1 MKPYPN
7 PEPSDVRAY
16 AFPRKSRWATP
27 GSRLPMECHGIAW
40 APGGATHTGHNVSG
54 ALLRLAK
61 RKGRVANGRGELPLT
76 LGIYLCQRNFP
87 YCLLWARRWSK
98 CRRHQSFQFSHSVM
112 SLTLCDPMDYSMPGF
127 PVHHQLLELAQ
138 THVHRV
144 GDIIQPSHPLSF
156 PSPPDF
162 NLSQHEG
169 LFQWV
174 DSSHQVA
181 KVLEL
186 QLQQQSFQWI
196 FRTDFL

>member
-1 MKPYPN
+1 MKPYSN

-27 GSRLPMECHGIAW
+27 GSRRPMECHGTVW

-54 ALLRLAK
+54 VLLCLAK
-61 RKGRVANGRGELPLT
+61 RKGRVANGRGKLPLT

-98 CRRHQSFQFSHSVM
+98 CRRHQSFQFSRSVT

-127 PVHHQLLELAQ
+127 PVLHYLLELTQ
-138 THVHRV
+138 THVHWV
-144 GDIIQPSHPLSF
+144 SDAIQRSHALSP
-156 PSPPDF
+156 PSPPAF

-174 DSSHQVA
+174 SSSPQVA
-181 KVLEL
+181 KVLEF
-186 QLQQQSFQWI
+186 QLQHQSFQWA
-196 FRTDFL
+196 FRVDFL